1 MLCVVVHLAEGA
13 IHMTFFE
20 NNYKNLVLLSHNASE
35 HNGYRNAQ
43 LGALYSIGA
52 HFFYNNEPGIITMP
66 TGSGKTAVIMSAPF
80 LLKAKR
86 VLIITPSRLVR
97 SQIANDFAEL
107 STLKKIGALR
117 RVGGKIKV
125 KEIEA
130 VISSDDVDKL
140 KKYDVIVSSP
150 NSIKASKSEEI
161 SVPSDFFDLV
171 IADEAH
177 HSASDLW
184 KQILNHFSCAMQ
196 LLVTATPYR
205 RDNKEI
211 KGKFLYSYTMT
222 QAYKDGIF
230 GEIEFLPVD
239 VAENED
245 ISIAKETEKQFII
258 DKENGLFHRV
268 MVRTASKKRAD
279 ELVKV
284 YKDNTSLNLLKI
296 DSGVA
301 YSEIRSTINKLKNG
315 EIDGVICVDMMGE
328 GFDFPNLKIA
338 AVHAPHKSLE
348 VTLQFIGRFSRTSA
362 NNIGKAKFI
371 AIPSEIEIE
380 AEKIYDSD
388 AIWSELIPHMN
399 DHKLMHEISN
409 REVINNIKSIRSE
422 GEYKAISPGIF
433 KPFAHSKVYDVYG
446 EVDYSFQL
454 TEFENAK
461 VVNEFREADTNT
473 IIYLLKEDVRPKWL
487 TDNQIMNTEYN
498 LIIVYYD
505 SKHKLLHINSSIKKE
520 ELYELLA
527 EKFVKNGEYKKIPS
541 SCLKRVYRN
550 MKSIDF
556 FNIGLKSGINSNKKE
571 DYRIIA
577 GPGVHKALTEEYGST
592 FFRGHSM
599 AGGTDPELGK
609 ITMGYSAGSKV
620 WSNAYLQIPDYI
632 TWCKYVSKQIRDKS
646 AVKTGT
652 EFDNVPDT
660 EFITNLP
667 KDFFVV
673 SIIWD
678 MSVYEGNTTQLLD
691 LDSGECWEFLDLKA
705 HFVGQ
710 IDEREFSFVLVASDN
725 KIGIRS
731 TISDKGMEFSLLT
744 EELERFRVV
753 VQSSNYSLC
762 DYLKYYQP
770 TFYLPDFSAVCNNE
784 YFTVSQKESIVNKE
798 WFERIDWSEYDITK
812 EFRKEDDIGKLSIQD
827 YVNKRLTQEGVDYCY
842 YDHGTGE
849 IADFISGRIESHKLV
864 ITLYHCKGSSGK
876 KPGNRVGDIYEVC
889 EQVIK
894 SSIWL
899 SNVHFKEK
907 VKDRYLHNDNP
918 FSYRQD
924 KPLVLK
930 GLMEKVHGNVEYQLV
945 IVQPGISINKLQ
957 KKMEPTLA
965 ACNTY
970 CVNRGYREIK
980 VWCS

>member
-812 EFRKEDDIGKLSIQD
+812 EFRKTN
-827 YVNKRLTQEGVDYCY
+827 Y
-842 YDHGTGE
+842 
-849 IADFISGRIESHKLV
+849 
-864 ITLYHCKGSSGK
+864 
-876 KPGNRVGDIYEVC
+876 
-889 EQVIK
+889 
-894 SSIWL
+894 
-899 SNVHFKEK
+899 
-907 VKDRYLHNDNP
+907 
-918 FSYRQD
+918 
-924 KPLVLK
+924 
-930 GLMEKVHGNVEYQLV
+930 
-945 IVQPGISINKLQ
+945 
-957 KKMEPTLA
+957 
-965 ACNTY
+965 
-970 CVNRGYREIK
+970 
-980 VWCS
+980 

>member
-660 EFITNLP
+660 DFITNLP

-762 DYLKYYQP
+762 DY
-770 TFYLPDFSAVCNNE
+770 
-784 YFTVSQKESIVNKE
+784 
-798 WFERIDWSEYDITK
+798 
-812 EFRKEDDIGKLSIQD
+812 
-827 YVNKRLTQEGVDYCY
+827 
-842 YDHGTGE
+842 
-849 IADFISGRIESHKLV
+849 
-864 ITLYHCKGSSGK
+864 
-876 KPGNRVGDIYEVC
+876 
-889 EQVIK
+889 
-894 SSIWL
+894 
-899 SNVHFKEK
+899 
-907 VKDRYLHNDNP
+907 
-918 FSYRQD
+918 
-924 KPLVLK
+924 
-930 GLMEKVHGNVEYQLV
+930 
-945 IVQPGISINKLQ
+945 
-957 KKMEPTLA
+957 
-965 ACNTY
+965 
-970 CVNRGYREIK
+970 
-980 VWCS
+980 

>member
-505 SKHKLLHINSSIKKE
+505 SKHKLLHINSSIKKK

-864 ITLYHCKGSSGK
+864 ITLYHCKDHQVKS
-876 KPGNRVGDIYEVC
+876 RVIG
-889 EQVIK
+889 
-894 SSIWL
+894 
-899 SNVHFKEK
+899 
-907 VKDRYLHNDNP
+907 
-918 FSYRQD
+918 
-924 KPLVLK
+924 
-930 GLMEKVHGNVEYQLV
+930 
-945 IVQPGISINKLQ
+945 
-957 KKMEPTLA
+957 
-965 ACNTY
+965 
-970 CVNRGYREIK
+970 
-980 VWCS
+980 

>member
-957 KKMEPTLA
+957 KRWSQHWQRVTRIVLIGDIGK
-965 ACNTY
+965 
-970 CVNRGYREIK
+970 
-980 VWCS
+980 

>member
-762 DYLKYYQP
+762 DY
-770 TFYLPDFSAVCNNE
+770 
-784 YFTVSQKESIVNKE
+784 
-798 WFERIDWSEYDITK
+798 
-812 EFRKEDDIGKLSIQD
+812 
-827 YVNKRLTQEGVDYCY
+827 
-842 YDHGTGE
+842 
-849 IADFISGRIESHKLV
+849 
-864 ITLYHCKGSSGK
+864 
-876 KPGNRVGDIYEVC
+876 
-889 EQVIK
+889 
-894 SSIWL
+894 
-899 SNVHFKEK
+899 
-907 VKDRYLHNDNP
+907 
-918 FSYRQD
+918 
-924 KPLVLK
+924 
-930 GLMEKVHGNVEYQLV
+930 
-945 IVQPGISINKLQ
+945 
-957 KKMEPTLA
+957 
-965 ACNTY
+965 
-970 CVNRGYREIK
+970 
-980 VWCS
+980 

>member
-812 EFRKEDDIGKLSIQD
+812 EFR
-827 YVNKRLTQEGVDYCY
+827 
-842 YDHGTGE
+842 
-849 IADFISGRIESHKLV
+849 
-864 ITLYHCKGSSGK
+864 
-876 KPGNRVGDIYEVC
+876 
-889 EQVIK
+889 
-894 SSIWL
+894 
-899 SNVHFKEK
+899 
-907 VKDRYLHNDNP
+907 
-918 FSYRQD
+918 
-924 KPLVLK
+924 
-930 GLMEKVHGNVEYQLV
+930 
-945 IVQPGISINKLQ
+945 
-957 KKMEPTLA
+957 
-965 ACNTY
+965 
-970 CVNRGYREIK
+970 
-980 VWCS
+980 

>member
-1 MLCVVVHLAEGA
+1 
-13 IHMTFFE
+13 
-20 NNYKNLVLLSHNASE
+20 
-35 HNGYRNAQ
+35 
-43 LGALYSIGA
+43 
-52 HFFYNNEPGIITMP
+52 MP

-505 SKHKLLHINSSIKKE
+505 SKHKLLHINSSIKKKS
-520 ELYELLA
+520 YMSSWQKNLL
-527 EKFVKNGEYKKIPS
+527 KMVNIRK
-541 SCLKRVYRN
+541 YRHH
-550 MKSIDF
+550 
-556 FNIGLKSGINSNKKE
+556 
-571 DYRIIA
+571 A
-577 GPGVHKALTEEYGST
+577 
-592 FFRGHSM
+592 
-599 AGGTDPELGK
+599 
-609 ITMGYSAGSKV
+609 
-620 WSNAYLQIPDYI
+620 
-632 TWCKYVSKQIRDKS
+632 
-646 AVKTGT
+646 
-652 EFDNVPDT
+652 
-660 EFITNLP
+660 
-667 KDFFVV
+667 
-673 SIIWD
+673 
-678 MSVYEGNTTQLLD
+678 
-691 LDSGECWEFLDLKA
+691 
-705 HFVGQ
+705 
-710 IDEREFSFVLVASDN
+710 
-725 KIGIRS
+725 
-731 TISDKGMEFSLLT
+731 
-744 EELERFRVV
+744 
-753 VQSSNYSLC
+753 
-762 DYLKYYQP
+762 
-770 TFYLPDFSAVCNNE
+770 
-784 YFTVSQKESIVNKE
+784 
-798 WFERIDWSEYDITK
+798 
-812 EFRKEDDIGKLSIQD
+812 
-827 YVNKRLTQEGVDYCY
+827 
-842 YDHGTGE
+842 
-849 IADFISGRIESHKLV
+849 
-864 ITLYHCKGSSGK
+864 
-876 KPGNRVGDIYEVC
+876 
-889 EQVIK
+889 
-894 SSIWL
+894 
-899 SNVHFKEK
+899 
-907 VKDRYLHNDNP
+907 
-918 FSYRQD
+918 
-924 KPLVLK
+924 
-930 GLMEKVHGNVEYQLV
+930 
-945 IVQPGISINKLQ
+945 
-957 KKMEPTLA
+957 
-965 ACNTY
+965 
-970 CVNRGYREIK
+970 
-980 VWCS
+980 

>member
-1 MLCVVVHLAEGA
+1 
-13 IHMTFFE
+13 
-20 NNYKNLVLLSHNASE
+20 
-35 HNGYRNAQ
+35 
-43 LGALYSIGA
+43 
-52 HFFYNNEPGIITMP
+52 MP

-770 TFYLPDFSAVCNNE
+770 KTALHYYSLKNM
-784 YFTVSQKESIVNKE
+784 ESGDPVPAT
-798 WFERIDWSEYDITK
+798 SPVQTA
-812 EFRKEDDIGKLSIQD
+812 LSD
-827 YVNKRLTQEGVDYCY
+827 G
-842 YDHGTGE
+842 
-849 IADFISGRIESHKLV
+849 AD
-864 ITLYHCKGSSGK
+864 
-876 KPGNRVGDIYEVC
+876 
-889 EQVIK
+889 
-894 SSIWL
+894 
-899 SNVHFKEK
+899 
-907 VKDRYLHNDNP
+907 
-918 FSYRQD
+918 
-924 KPLVLK
+924 
-930 GLMEKVHGNVEYQLV
+930 
-945 IVQPGISINKLQ
+945 
-957 KKMEPTLA
+957 
-965 ACNTY
+965 
-970 CVNRGYREIK
+970 
-980 VWCS
+980 

>member
-1 MLCVVVHLAEGA
+1 MA
-13 IHMTFFE
+13 FFE
-20 NNYKNLVLLSHNASE
+20 NNYNNLMLLSQNDPKQD
-35 HNGYRNAQ
+35 GYRKAQ

-80 LLKAKR
+80 LLRAKR

-97 SQIANDFAEL
+97 SQIANDFSEL
-107 STLKKIGALR
+107 KTLSKIGALR
-117 RVGGKIKV
+117 KVNGKIKV
-125 KEIEA
+125 KEIES
-130 VISSDDVDKL
+130 VISSDEVEQL
-140 KKYDVIVSSP
+140 KKYDVIVSAP
-150 NSIKASKSEEI
+150 NSIKASKIAEI
-161 SVPSDFFDLV
+161 SVPSEFFDLV

-177 HSASDLW
+177 HSASELW
-184 KQILNHFSCAMQ
+184 GQILKYFSCAKQ

-205 RDNKEI
+205 RDKKEI

-230 GEIEFLPVD
+230 GEIEFLPVHASENAD
-239 VAENED
+239 VA
-245 ISIAKETEKQFII
+245 IAKETEKQFIK
-258 DKENGLFHRV
+258 DKEDGLFHRV

-284 YKDNTSLNLLKI
+284 YEENTKLNLLKI
-296 DSGVA
+296 DSDVA
-301 YSEIRSTINKLKNG
+301 YTEICSTINKLRIG
-315 EIDGVICVDMMGE
+315 DIDGVICVDMMGE

-348 VTLQFIGRFSRTSA
+348 VTLQFIGRFSRTSGS
-362 NNIGKAKFI
+362 NIGKAKFI
-371 AIPSEIEIE
+371 AVPSEIEIE
-380 AEKIYDSD
+380 AEKLYDSD
-388 AIWSELIPHMN
+388 AVWSELIPHMN
-399 DHKLMHEISN
+399 DQKLMHEVNN
-409 REVINNIKSIRSE
+409 REIINKIKSIRSD
-422 GEYKAISPGIF
+422 GEYKAISPSIF
-433 KPFAHSKVYDVYG
+433 KPFAHSKIYDVFG

-454 TEFENAK
+454 HSFESAK
-461 VVNEFREADTNT
+461 VVNEFREPDTNS
-473 IIYLLKEDVRPKWL
+473 IVYLLKEDLKPKWI

-498 LIIVYYD
+498 LIVVYYD
-505 SKHKLLHINSSIKKE
+505 SDCKLLHINSSIKKE

-527 EKFVKNGEYKKIPS
+527 EKIVKDGKFKRIPS

-577 GPGVHKALTEEYGST
+577 GQGVHKALTEEYGST

-632 TWCKYVSKQIRDKS
+632 MWCKYVSKQIRDKS
-646 AVKTGT
+646 VVKTGT

-660 EFITNLP
+660 EFVTKLP
-667 KDFFVV
+667 DDFFVV

-691 LDSGECWEFLDLKA
+691 LNSGECWQLLDLETKFEEQINEKEFLFL
-705 HFVGQ
+705 
-710 IDEREFSFVLVASDN
+710 LVASSN
-725 KIGIRS
+725 VIRIKS
-731 TISDKGMEFSLLT
+731 TITDKGMSFSIVA
-744 EELERFRVV
+744 EETNRFRIIE
-753 VQSSNYSLC
+753 QSKEYCLS

-770 TFYLPDFSAVCNNE
+770 TFYLPDFSAICNNE
-784 YFTVSQKESIVNKE
+784 YFAVNQKTSIINKE
-798 WFERIDWSEYDITK
+798 WFEQINWNEYDITK
-812 EFRKEDDIGKLSIQD
+812 EFREKGDSGNLSIQD
-827 YVNKRLTQEGVDYCY
+827 YVNERLTQEGVEYCY

-849 IADFISGRIESHKLV
+849 IADFISGKLEGQKLI
-864 ITLYHCKGSSGK
+864 ITLYHCKGSSK
-876 KPGNRVGDIYEVC
+876 EKLGNRVGDIYEVC

-899 SNVHFKEK
+899 SNVQLLEK
-907 VKDRYLHNDNP
+907 IEDRYLRNKNP

-924 KPLVLK
+924 EVSILK
-930 GLMEKVHGNVEYQLV
+930 GLMTKVHNNIEYQLI
-945 IVQPGISINKLQ
+945 IVQPGITITKLQ
-957 KKMEPTLA
+957 KKMEPTIA
-965 ACNTY
+965 SCNAF
-970 CVNRGYREIK
+970 CVNKGYREIK
-980 VWCS
+980 IWCS

>member
-827 YVNKRLTQEGVDYCY
+827 YVNKRLT
-842 YDHGTGE
+842 
-849 IADFISGRIESHKLV
+849 
-864 ITLYHCKGSSGK
+864 
-876 KPGNRVGDIYEVC
+876 
-889 EQVIK
+889 
-894 SSIWL
+894 
-899 SNVHFKEK
+899 
-907 VKDRYLHNDNP
+907 
-918 FSYRQD
+918 
-924 KPLVLK
+924 
-930 GLMEKVHGNVEYQLV
+930 
-945 IVQPGISINKLQ
+945 
-957 KKMEPTLA
+957 
-965 ACNTY
+965 
-970 CVNRGYREIK
+970 
-980 VWCS
+980 

>member
-1 MLCVVVHLAEGA
+1 M
-13 IHMTFFE
+13 
-20 NNYKNLVLLSHNASE
+20 LLSQNDSKQD
-35 HNGYRNAQ
+35 GFRNAQ

-52 HFFYNNEPGIITMP
+52 HFFYNSEPGIITMP

-80 LLKAKR
+80 LLQAKR

-97 SQIANDFAEL
+97 SQIANDFSEL
-107 STLKKIGALR
+107 NTLNKIGAFR
-117 RVGGKIKV
+117 KVIGRIKV
-125 KEIEA
+125 KEIET
-130 VISSDDVDKL
+130 VISFDDVEEL
-140 KKYDVIVSSP
+140 KKYDVIVSAP
-150 NSIKASKSEEI
+150 NSIKVSKSAEI
-161 SVPSDFFDLV
+161 NIPADFFDLV

-177 HSASDLW
+177 HSASELW
-184 KQILNHFSCAMQ
+184 GQILSYFSCAKQ
-196 LLVTATPYR
+196 ILVTATPYR
-205 RDNKEI
+205 RDHKEI

-230 GEIEFLPVD
+230 GEIEFLPVNSLGNAD
-239 VAENED
+239 VA
-245 ISIAKETEKQFII
+245 IAKETEKQFLK
-258 DKENGLFHRV
+258 DKESGLFHRV

-284 YKDNTSLNLLKI
+284 YEQNTELCLLKI
-296 DSGVA
+296 DSDVA
-301 YSEIRSTINKLKNG
+301 YSEIRATINKLKVG

-348 VTLQFIGRFSRTSA
+348 VTLQFIGRFSRTSGS
-362 NNIGKAKFI
+362 NIGKAKFI
-371 AIPSEIEIE
+371 AVPSEIEIE

-388 AIWSELIPHMN
+388 AVWSELIPHMN
-399 DHKLMHEISN
+399 DQKLMHEINN
-409 REVINNIKSIRSE
+409 REVINKIKSIRSD
-422 GEYKAISPGIF
+422 GEYKAISAGIF
-433 KPFAHSKVYDVYG
+433 KPFAHSKIYDVFG

-454 TEFENAK
+454 HAFENAK
-461 VVNEFREADTNT
+461 VVNEFREPDTNS
-473 IIYLLKEDVRPKWL
+473 IVYLLKEDVKPKWI

-498 LIIVYYD
+498 LVVVYYD
-505 SKHKLLHINSSIKKE
+505 MVHKLLHINSSIKKE
-520 ELYELLA
+520 ELYELIA
-527 EKFVKNGEYKKIPS
+527 EKMVKNGKYKRIPS
-541 SCLKRVYRN
+541 SYLKRVYRN

-556 FNIGLKSGINSNKKE
+556 FNIGLKSGINSSKKE

-577 GPGVHKALTEEYGST
+577 GQGVHKALTEEYGST

-632 TWCKYVSKQIRDKS
+632 MWCKHVSKQIRDKS
-646 AVKTGT
+646 IVKTGT

-660 EFITNLP
+660 EFITKLP

-678 MSVYEGNTTQLLD
+678 LSVYEGNITQLLD
-691 LDSGECWEFLDLKA
+691 WDSGECWQLLDLEVK
-705 HFVGQ
+705 FVEQ
-710 IDEREFSFVLVASDN
+710 INEHEFSFLLVASDN
-725 KIGIRS
+725 QIEIKS
-731 TISDKGMEFSLLT
+731 TISDKGMTFSLLA
-744 EELERFRVV
+744 EDSDRFRVV
-753 VQSSNYSLC
+753 EQSTAYNLC

-770 TFYLPDFSAVCNNE
+770 TFYLTDFSAICNNE
-784 YFTVSQKESIVNKE
+784 YFAVNQKNSIINTE
-798 WFERIDWSEYDITK
+798 WFEQIDWSEYDITK
-812 EFRKEDDIGKLSIQD
+812 EFREKDDSGKLSIQD
-827 YVNKRLTQEGVDYCY
+827 YVNERLIQENLEYCY

-849 IADFISGRIESHKLV
+849 IADFISGKIEGQKLV
-864 ITLYHCKGSSGK
+864 ITLYHCKGSSDE

-899 SNVHFKEK
+899 SNIQLKQK
-907 VKDRYLHNDNP
+907 VEARYLHNKNP

-924 KPLVLK
+924 KVSVLK
-930 GLMEKVHGNVEYQLV
+930 ELMDKVHNNIDYQLV
-945 IVQPGISINKLQ
+945 IVQPGVAITKLQ

-965 ACNTY
+965 SCNAF
-970 CVNRGYREIK
+970 CVNKGYREIK

>member
-1 MLCVVVHLAEGA
+1 
-13 IHMTFFE
+13 MTFFE

-762 DYLKYYQP
+762 DY
-770 TFYLPDFSAVCNNE
+770 
-784 YFTVSQKESIVNKE
+784 
-798 WFERIDWSEYDITK
+798 
-812 EFRKEDDIGKLSIQD
+812 
-827 YVNKRLTQEGVDYCY
+827 
-842 YDHGTGE
+842 
-849 IADFISGRIESHKLV
+849 
-864 ITLYHCKGSSGK
+864 
-876 KPGNRVGDIYEVC
+876 
-889 EQVIK
+889 
-894 SSIWL
+894 
-899 SNVHFKEK
+899 
-907 VKDRYLHNDNP
+907 
-918 FSYRQD
+918 
-924 KPLVLK
+924 
-930 GLMEKVHGNVEYQLV
+930 
-945 IVQPGISINKLQ
+945 
-957 KKMEPTLA
+957 
-965 ACNTY
+965 
-970 CVNRGYREIK
+970 
-980 VWCS
+980 